1 MSLFRKKDFDDMAE
15 IAKRVKPDIVLFSC
29 IDKQEPIKN
38 ITTHIERIKKE
49 LCPLEIDVIW
59 YELEA
64 LDYSYSV

>member
-1 MSLFRKKDFDDMAE
+1 MAE

-29 IDKQEPIKN
+29 IDSQQPTKN

-59 YELEA
+59 YELKS